1 MATLEKIRSKS
12 VLLLI
17 VIGVALLAFIIG
29 DFLNSSRTIFGP
41 DNSVAVVGDEKIE
54 AAEFQNRQSAMNANA
69 STDDQRAF
77 QDQNLLGQM
86 LLEKLR
92 NNEIEKLGLTVTDA
106 ELNDAVNGENKAQ
119 ADYLA
124 SYFAMQYLG
133 QSGGMTAAEL
143 YEITN
148 NNPSITDVEAKNAY
162 KQLWIN
168 YENALSEQLL
178 SNKFLRMLDGT
189 MVANKLDVEQLFKDQ
204 NTGVSVKYA
213 SVVYPND
220 AAVTV
225 EDAELQSLWEAD
237 KANYE
242 LEEESRLVS
251 IISVP
256 IVPSVSDEAAARA
269 SVKEVLDALNSTPE
283 LEALRGKKGFQSQR
297 MTMTQAFIAEQV
309 KRGGNS
315 KLKDFADTAKVG
327 SAAIIEDGV
336 NYNFQIAKLL
346 NRASE
351 IDTATINLVVYST
364 ADAAI
369 ADSVKAAVA
378 AGKTAAE
385 IANQEKGILAFDNI
399 KTSLTNPSSPEI
411 ANLGLGSAIVS
422 ARQAI
427 IDAEI
432 GKPFV
437 ADTLSNAPYRVL
449 YTVVKRNAPQENVDI
464 ALVSYTLEPSTAT
477 VDDLRAKLEKYVAE
491 NNTADKFF
499 ENAATANYRCG
510 YYDISATAPFAQDPN
525 TRQIVPVSNKAAVW
539 ALEAEK
545 GAVSPVFGDQRTGAY
560 IVAAVNNIFTD
571 YRTIEDP
578 RVKEDLTAKARN
590 AKEAETLIA
599 QYQGKASDVEGYAKE
614 MNTQV
619 ANGVSYIAMQYDNFG
634 SELLAK
640 IMTTPQGAVVG
651 PVKGKNG
658 VVVFQVDSITA
669 PVRPVD
675 YKNDANTFNASR
687 GAGAIVNNPGN
698 FFQLLLGNE
707 KIQNNLYKVFRRD

>member
-41 DNSVAVVGDEKIE
+41 DSSVAVVAGEKVE
-54 AAEFQNRQSAMNANA
+54 AAEFQNRQSAVNSNA

-77 QDQNLLGQM
+77 QDQNLLGQII
-86 LLEKLR
+86 LEKLR
-92 NNEIEKLGLTVTDA
+92 AKEFEALGLTVTDA
-106 ELNDAVNGENKAQ
+106 ELNDAVNGSDKAQ
-119 ADYLA
+119 ADYMA

-148 NNPSITDVEAKNAY
+148 NPSVTDVETKNAY
-162 KQLWIN
+162 KQLWLN
-168 YENALSEQLL
+168 YEKTLAEQLL
-178 SNKFLRMLDGT
+178 NNKFMRMIDGT
-189 MVANKLDVEQLFKDQ
+189 MTANKLDIEQLYKDQ
-204 NTGVSVKYA
+204 NTGVSIKYVTA
-213 SVVYPND
+213 AFPND
-220 AAVTV
+220 ANVVV
-225 EDAELQSLWEAD
+225 EDADVQALWEAD
-237 KANYE
+237 KANYK

-251 IISVP
+251 MISVP
-256 IVPSVSDEAAARA
+256 IVPSVADETAARKI
-269 SVKEVLDALNSTPE
+269 VKDLVDSLNATPE
-283 LEALRGKKGFQSQR
+283 LEALRGQKGFQTQR
-297 MTMTQAFIAEQV
+297 MTMTNAFIAEQV

-315 KLKDFADTAKVG
+315 KLKEFAETAEVG

-336 NYNFQIAKLL
+336 NYNYQIAKLL

-351 IDTATINLVVYST
+351 VDSVTLNLVVYST

-369 ADSVKAAVA
+369 ADSVQAAVA
-378 AGKTAAE
+378 AGKTAE
-385 IANQEKGILAFDNI
+385 QITDQEKGILAFDGI
-399 KTSLTNPSSPEI
+399 KTSLTNPSNPEI
-411 ANLGLGSAIVS
+411 ANLGLGQAIAS

-427 IDAEI
+427 VDAEI

-449 YTVVKRNAPQENVDI
+449 YTVVKRNAPESNVDI
-464 ALVSYTLEPSTAT
+464 ALVSYVLEPSQAT
-477 VDDLRAKLEKYVAE
+477 VDLLKSNLETYVKE
-491 NNTADKFF
+491 NATADKFF
-499 ENAATANYRCG
+499 ENASAASYNCG
-510 YYDISATAPFAQDPN
+510 YYDISATAPFASINGTQ
-525 TRQIVPVSNKAAVW
+525 QLLPVSNKAAVW
-539 ALEAEK
+539 ALEAEE

-560 IVAAVNNIFTD
+560 IVAALHNIFTD
-571 YRTIEDP
+571 YRTIADP
-578 RVKEDLTAKARN
+578 RVKDDLSLKARH

-599 QYQGKASDVEGYAKE
+599 KYQGKASDVDGYAKE
-614 MNTQV
+614 MNATV
-619 ANGVSYIAMQYDNFG
+619 ANGVAYIAMTRDNYG
-634 SELLAK
+634 SELLGK

-651 PVKGKNG
+651 PVKGQNG
-658 VVVFQVDSITA
+658 VVVFQVDSISA

-675 YKNDANTFNASR
+675 LKNDAGKFNVSR

-707 KIQNNLYKVFRRD
+707 KIENNLYKVFRRD